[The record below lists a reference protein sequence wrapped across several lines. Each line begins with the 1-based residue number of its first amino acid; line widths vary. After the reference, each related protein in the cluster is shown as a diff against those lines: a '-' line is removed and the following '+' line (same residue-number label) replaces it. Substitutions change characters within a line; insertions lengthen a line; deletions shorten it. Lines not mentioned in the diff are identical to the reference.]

1 MKFLEFIETS
11 TQVKSIFGSRV
22 KALTE
27 EEYRE
32 LTELFVEA
40 GVEEEVSEMICS
52 RKRACHGLLSLIA
65 LLHEVKQYENTPYR
79 LVKRQEALKEI
90 QQIVSWL

>member
-1 MKFLEFIETS
+1 MKFLEFIEAS

-40 GVEEEVSEMICS
+40 GVEEEVSETICS

>member
-1 MKFLEFIETS
+1 MKFLEFIEAS
-11 TQVKSIFGSRV
+11 TQVKSIFGSRM

-40 GVEEEVSEMICS
+40 GVEEEVSETICS

-65 LLHEVKQYENTPYR
+65 LLHEIKQYENTPYR

>member
-1 MKFLEFIETS
+1 MKFLEFIEAS

-40 GVEEEVSEMICS
+40 GVEEEVSETICS

-65 LLHEVKQYENTPYR
+65 LLHEIKQYENTPYR

>member
-40 GVEEEVSEMICS
+40 GVEEEVSEMICF
-52 RKRACHGLLSLIA
+52 
-65 LLHEVKQYENTPYR
+65 
-79 LVKRQEALKEI
+79 
-90 QQIVSWL
+90 